1 MDNGKATLFA
11 KGTGLRALLERNG
24 YEFFDYDEELL
35 KDPKYKGMTMR
46 EVFDLLSKEQTNG

>member
-24 YEFFDYDEELL
+24 FEFFDYDEEKIRKVQETHRIL
-35 KDPKYKGMTMR
+35 
-46 EVFDLLSKEQTNG
+46 EQKEQTNDPSNM